1 MDDINTPSPQWEH
14 AEEVRRL
21 PRLLM
26 KGTRELRKDDVAAE
40 YIPQEA
46 DEDEGEWRIRVQRS
60 VIFPFFRRAVGRAV
74 NSILAKPMVLAEDV
88 PELIAGV
95 EGVERDGYW
104 EDIDLEGH
112 DGNTFWA
119 AVLKDAIGESG
130 ISHVLVEFP
139 TRPEGAT
146 GADTAGLRPYNVHIK
161 DAAIIHSRAEVVAG
175 RKRLAEVRIRE
186 HGKDDAGET
195 VEQVRQLLA
204 GGTLDAEGNPIEFVR
219 WLIWRDMADGQ
230 ARDANGAPIE
240 DWRVI
245 EEGLMSPHVD
255 IPLSTLRINSTGWM
269 AGETPFEDLAHLN
282 ILHTQKY
289 SDTSENIRVT
299 SGAQLHRTGITKEEA
314 YSQRA
319 IGAKRLLWS
328 EPPEATAEWLERSG
342 SGAAVA
348 DADLKRLEDR
358 MDAIS
363 NEPHVRRTGD
373 ETATG
378 RAIDASEA
386 RTEVQAWS
394 IAVRDHVEEAFGF
407 WAVYLGEATGGS
419 VEVPMPP
426 RWSEH
431 GVDGLRFLAELYEAT
446 GLPRAQT
453 ILEEAQRLGYLS
465 DGVDIEAEV
474 QGLEP
479 LEPLPVKEVTPV
491 PEAGAE
497 VEEGT

>member
-1 MDDINTPSPQWEH
+1 
-14 AEEVRRL
+14 
-21 PRLLM
+21 
-26 KGTRELRKDDVAAE
+26 
-40 YIPQEA
+40 
-46 DEDEGEWRIRVQRS
+46 
-60 VIFPFFRRAVGRAV
+60 
-74 NSILAKPMVLAEDV
+74 MVLAEDV
-88 PELIAGV
+88 PELIRGV

-119 AVLKDAIGESG
+119 GVLKGAIGESG

-161 DAAIIHSRAEVVAG
+161 DSAIIYSRAEVVAG

-186 HGKDDAGET
+186 HGKDEDGEV

-204 GGTLDAEGNPIEFVR
+204 GGTLGAEGSPDFDDMTVAEARQRTEFVR

-230 ARDANGAPIE
+230 AKDANGVLIE
-240 DWRVI
+240 NWQVH

-269 AGETPFEDLAHLN
+269 CGETPFEDLAHLN

-299 SGAQLHRTGITKEEA
+299 SGAQLHRTGITPEEQA
-314 YSQRA
+314 GQRA

-328 EPPEATAEWLERSG
+328 QNSEATAEWLERTG
-342 SGAAVA
+342 SGAEVA
-348 DADLKRLEDR
+348 DTDLKRLEDR

-407 WAVYLGEATGGS
+407 WAIYLGEATGGS

-431 GVDGLRFLAELYEAT
+431 GVDGLRFLAELHELI
-446 GLPRAQT
+446 GLPRPRT
-453 ILEEAQRLGYLS
+453 ILEETQRLGYLS

-474 QGLEP
+474 ESLEP
-479 LEPLPVKEVTPV
+479 LEPLPVKEGTPI

-497 VEEGT
+497 VEAEVEEGT